1 MFEPFCFEGPE
12 RNRRRRPSL
21 FQLIFRRREK
31 DTTCGGMVWCKYCP
45 KTFFS
50 LTLSR
55 GSTEENEGWVL
66 LPPNISHLFACVCK
80 GAATATIF
88 RGFLLLLPFGFLAR
102 RTTTTTTR
110 LVTHQLGPWPLS
122 GDALKGFPATECG
135 HWGLWPPTE
144 FRVCCSPSF
153 FYVAYFYR
161 PLNVCVCVCS

>member
-1 MFEPFCFEGPE
+1 MFKYTITGSRIPFCFEGPE

-31 DTTCGGMVWCKYCP
+31 DTTRGGMVWCKYCP

-55 GSTEENEGWVL
+55 GPTEENEGRVL
-66 LPPNISHLFACVCK
+66 LPPNISHLLACVCK

-102 RTTTTTTR
+102 RTTTTTTPCYPSA
-110 LVTHQLGPWPLS
+110 GPLAPVRRCI
-122 GDALKGFPATECG
+122 K
-135 HWGLWPPTE
+135 
-144 FRVCCSPSF
+144 RIPS
-153 FYVAYFYR
+153 YGVR
-161 PLNVCVCVCS
+161 PLGFVAAYRISGLL